1 MKLSEAI
8 RIGRSL
14 RPKTHQ
20 GEMFARLANLDQLGS
35 DVWGAACEAV
45 HSQVA
50 KRDWTELT
58 LNADKEY
65 AADILQKY
73 FGDYWKMPAVCP
85 GAKPLGYVES
95 RERVINRKG
104 ETKVEAERTEII
116 GTLTT
121 ACRQVVSLGHL
132 IGHMFYVHNW
142 TSEECAQAAEW
153 YEEMKQAIMP
163 ASMFDHFQSE
173 SLRQSI
179 ARNVVNDAR
188 QREIRRHQRA
198 TNYRSYVH

>member
-8 RIGRSL
+8 TIGRSL
-14 RPKTHQ
+14 RPETHQ
-20 GEMFARLANLDQLGS
+20 GEMFSRLTNLDQLGS

-50 KRDWTELT
+50 KRDWTDLSI
-58 LNADKEY
+58 NSDKEY

-85 GAKPLGYVES
+85 GAKPLAVSEGAGRIV
-95 RERVINRKG
+95 NTKG
-104 ETKVEAERTEII
+104 EFAVEGERQRVI

-121 ACRQVVSLGHL
+121 ACREVVSLGQL

-142 TSEECAQAAEW
+142 TSAECAQAAEW
-153 YEEMKQAIMP
+153 YEQMKQAIMP
-163 ASMFDHFQSE
+163 AQMFDHFQSE
-173 SLRQSI
+173 SLRQII
-179 ARNVVNDAR
+179 AQNVVSQAR
-188 QREIRRHQRA
+188 QREFQRYRRA
-198 TNYRSYVH
+198 TNFRSHAH